1 MNSKTDKESDDLRIL
16 SFTTD
21 IVSSFVTK
29 NNITTEALPELIQS
43 VYNSLLQAST
53 FSNNQDKNISPAVA
67 IKDSITE
74 DYIVCLED
82 GAKLKMLKRY
92 IRTRFKLSPDEYRQR
107 WGLPANYPMVA
118 PAYAKRRSEF
128 AKKAGLGKKRGTK
141 TN

>member
-1 MNSKTDKESDDLRIL
+1 MNSKDDKESDDLRIL

-29 NNITTEALPELIQS
+29 NNITTEMLPELIQS
-43 VYNSLLQAST
+43 VYTSLLQASI
-53 FSNNQDKNISPAVA
+53 SSSNQDANISPAVA

-74 DYIVCLED
+74 DYIICLED

-92 IRTRFKLSPDEYRQR
+92 IRTRFGLSPDEYRQR

-118 PAYAKRRSEF
+118 PDYAKRRSEF
-128 AKKAGLGKKRGTK
+128 AKKAGLGKKRSPK
-141 TN
+141 NN